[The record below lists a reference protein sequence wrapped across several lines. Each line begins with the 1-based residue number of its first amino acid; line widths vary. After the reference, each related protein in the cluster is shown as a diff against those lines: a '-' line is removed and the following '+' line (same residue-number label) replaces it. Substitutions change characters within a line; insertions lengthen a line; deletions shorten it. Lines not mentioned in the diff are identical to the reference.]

1 MITAEKVS
9 VQISTVVVGNSAS
22 FRGLRSTSF
31 AEYLIDLLQTVLL
44 LPRRSELDSLDF
56 TKTLRYL
63 RVNDLPMLLAL
74 AQLVHLV
81 EPLDSLVNFLQQL
94 GNAIARVDVSLFAV
108 LVLGVEVE
116 CVELWI
122 LFQARHTLLKLL
134 LGGVV
139 VARCDFRNVTACDI
153 RDLLELLTRCQ

>member
-31 AEYLIDLLQTVLL
+31 VEYLIDLLQTVLL

-56 TKTLRYL
+56 TKTLRNL
-63 RVNDLPMLLAL
+63 RVNDLPMLFSL

-94 GNAIARVDVSLFAV
+94 GNTIARVDVSLFAV
-108 LVLGVEVE
+108 LVLGV
-116 CVELWI
+116 
-122 LFQARHTLLKLL
+122 
-134 LGGVV
+134 
-139 VARCDFRNVTACDI
+139 
-153 RDLLELLTRCQ
+153 